1 MGLDS
6 GPIGGVSVADATQIE
21 VLAGGIETTVQDY
34 PGRTGMLR
42 QGLFPA
48 GPMDHFAFRAAN
60 LLAGNPLGTAA
71 LEVTLGGL
79 GLRFDAEM
87 TVAVCGAEADV
98 TLDGEPLPLWE
109 SRRVG
114 AGSELRI
121 GIAPGPGFRLYV
133 AVSGGIDVPPFFG
146 SRSTYTMGGLGGLEG
161 RALKPGD
168 RLRVGSEGDGGGAR
182 RLKKEARPTYVREWS
197 IESVRGPQASPDY
210 LTDADMETF
219 FSRSWSVDK
228 NSNRTGIRLE
238 SHKFEWARKGGG
250 IAGGHPSNIL
260 DNSYPV
266 GAINI
271 NGDLPV
277 ILGPDG
283 PTAGGFVV
291 PATIAHAG
299 FWKLGQLR
307 PVGDTIR
314 FHEISIEEAVE
325 QDRAL
330 DERLTAASLEDA

>member
-1 MGLDS
+1 MAAEARNGF
-6 GPIGGVSVADATQIE
+6 E
-21 VLAGGIETTVQDY
+21 VLQGGIETTIQDY

-42 QGLFPA
+42 DGLFPA

-60 LLAGNPLGTAA
+60 LLVGNPLGTAA

-79 GLRFDAEM
+79 ALRFDADAAF
-87 TVAVCGAEADV
+87 AVCGAEADV
-98 TLDGEPLPLWE
+98 TLDGEPIQLWQ
-109 SRRVG
+109 SYAAK
-114 AGSELRI
+114 AGDELKI
-121 GIAPGPGFRLYV
+121 GIAPGPGFRQYV
-133 AVSGGIDVPPFFG
+133 AISGGIDVPPFFG

-161 RALKPGD
+161 RSLQPGD
-168 RLRVGSEGDGGGAR
+168 HLALGSEGDGATPGK
-182 RLKKEARPTYVREWS
+182 RLREDARPAYAREWE
-197 IESVRGPQASPDY
+197 IETVRGPQASPDY
-210 LTDADMETF
+210 LTEADMEVF
-219 FSRSWSVDK
+219 FSRKWPVDK

-238 SHKFEWARKGGG
+238 SYKFEWAREGGG
-250 IAGGHPSNIL
+250 ISGGHPSNIL

-291 PATIAHAG
+291 PGTIAHAG

-314 FHEISIEEAVE
+314 FREVSAEEAVE
-325 QDRAL
+325 QDRAM
-330 DERLTAASLEDA
+330 DERLTAASLEDV

>member
-1 MGLDS
+1 MAAEARS
-6 GPIGGVSVADATQIE
+6 GFE
-21 VLAGGIETTVQDY
+21 VLQGGIETTIQDY

-42 QGLFPA
+42 DGLFPA

-60 LLAGNPLGTAA
+60 LLVGNPLGTAA

-79 GLRFDAEM
+79 ALRFDADAAF
-87 TVAVCGAEADV
+87 AVCGAEADV
-98 TLDGEPLPLWE
+98 TLDGEPIQLWQ
-109 SRRVG
+109 SYAAK
-114 AGSELRI
+114 AGDELKI
-121 GIAPGPGFRLYV
+121 GIAPGPGFRQYV
-133 AVSGGIDVPPFFG
+133 AISGGIDVPPFFG

-161 RALKPGD
+161 RSLQSGDHLAL
-168 RLRVGSEGDGGGAR
+168 GSEGDGATPGK
-182 RLKKEARPTYVREWS
+182 RLREDARPAYAREWE
-197 IESVRGPQASPDY
+197 IETVRGPQASPDY
-210 LTDADMETF
+210 LTEADMEVF
-219 FSRSWSVDK
+219 FSRKWPVDK

-238 SHKFEWARKGGG
+238 SYKFEWAREGGG
-250 IAGGHPSNIL
+250 ISGGHPSNIL

-291 PATIAHAG
+291 PGTIAHAG

-314 FHEISIEEAVE
+314 FREVSAEEAVE
-325 QDRAL
+325 QDRAM
-330 DERLTAASLEDA
+330 DERLTAASLEDV